1 MPSYLS
7 QHRICL
13 EGQLLAEVS
22 HHGQVQFLAA
32 RDHLLET
39 GVT

>member
-22 HHGQVQFLAA
+22 HHGQMQFLAA
-32 RDHLLET
+32 LDHLLET
-39 GVT
+39 GAA